1 MQIQS
6 LIDNSPQDSYS
17 QYIRN
22 CLHIT
27 MDLDTQIQLLIDNAP
42 QDGVTPQLIAAIAP
56 VLSKIT
62 HKLSHHHYYIHQNPQ
77 QSWVVT
83 ILSKHTNSVAQ
94 KRVIYAFGDLKY
106 ISPSYLVG
114 LDDHV
119 IAIPMPVVDVLFQLV
134 ALNSVDSI
142 VFIESPYTES
152 RSVEIRRAE
161 LHKQIENQ
169 LKKLPPTVN
178 IPDDIV

>member
-1 MQIQS
+1 
-6 LIDNSPQDSYS
+6 
-17 QYIRN
+17 
-22 CLHIT
+22 
-27 MDLDTQIQLLIDNAP
+27 MDLDTQIQSLIDDAP

-56 VLSKIT
+56 VLSNIT

-83 ILSKHTNSVAQ
+83 TLSKHTNSVIQ
-94 KRVIYAFGDLKY
+94 KRVIYAFADLKY
-106 ISPSYLVG
+106 ISPIYFLG

-119 IAIPMPVVDVLFQLV
+119 IAISMPVVDVLFQLV
-134 ALNSVDSI
+134 ALESVDSI
-142 VFIESPYTES
+142 VFVESPYTES
-152 RSVEIRRAE
+152 RSVEIRRVE